1 MRLLF
6 ITSNRLGD
14 AILSSGVLAHF
25 IGMYPGAEVT
35 VVCGR
40 IPAPLFRAVP
50 GIKQIIPVEKEPFA
64 LHWLKPYTRL
74 FGTHWDVL
82 VDLRNVGIMKLLPA
96 RQRFTGP
103 PVSGKRHR
111 LQDYADMLGTPDR
124 VPAPHMWLDE
134 AAKEKAAELIPEGG
148 PVIAVAP
155 VTGPKRKLW
164 RPERYAAVIDALTTA
179 AGPFPHARVA
189 IFAAPNERPSAEELV
204 KLLPAGHTLDL
215 IGATDPLEA
224 AAAIGRCT
232 FFLGVDSGLM
242 HAAAAMGVPTVGLF
256 GEHGVPQVYRPWGAQ
271 TAYVHRRNPAY
282 DENDKPSGMD
292 GIAVEE
298 VIKTCEALAE
308 RAELTPVGTD
318 PVAGPA

>member
-14 AILSSGVLAHF
+14 AILSTGVLAHF
-25 IGMYPGAEVT
+25 IRTYPGAEVT

-40 IPAPLFRAVP
+40 IPAALFRAVP
-50 GIKQIIPVEKEPFA
+50 GLKEIIAVEKEPLA
-64 LHWLKPYTRL
+64 LHWLKPYARL
-74 FGTHWDVL
+74 MGKRWDVL
-82 VDLRNVGIMKLLPA
+82 VDLRNVGIMNLMPA

-103 PVSGKRHR
+103 PVNGKRHR
-111 LQDYADMLGTPDR
+111 LLDFAEMLGAPDV
-124 VPAPHMWLDE
+124 VPTPHMWLDD
-134 AAKEKAAELIPEGG
+134 AAKAKAEELVPEGG

-179 AGPFPHARVA
+179 AGPFPHARIAV
-189 IFAAPNERPSAEELV
+189 FAAPNERSRAEELV
-204 KLLPAGHTLDL
+204 KLLPTGRTLDL

-224 AAAIGRCT
+224 AAAIGRCS

-256 GEHGVPQVYRPWGAQ
+256 GEHGVPQVYRPWGSQ

-282 DENDKPSGMD
+282 DVNDKPTGMD
-292 GIAVEE
+292 GISVEE

-308 RAELTPVGTD
+308 RAG
-318 PVAGPA
+318 VAGRT

>member
-14 AILSSGVLAHF
+14 AILSTGVLAHF

-35 VVCGR
+35 VICGR
-40 IPAPLFRAVP
+40 VPAAHFRAVP
-50 GIKQIIPVEKEPFA
+50 GIKQIITVEKEPFA
-64 LHWLKPYTRL
+64 LHWLKPYARL

-82 VDLRNVGIMKLLPA
+82 IDLRNVGIMRLLRA
-96 RQRFTGP
+96 RQRVAGP

-111 LQDYADMLGTPDR
+111 LQDYAEMLGTQDH
-124 VPAPHMWLDE
+124 VPAPRLWLDE
-134 AAKEKAAELIPEGG
+134 AAKGNAARLIPEGG
-148 PVIAVAP
+148 PVIAIAP

-189 IFAAPNERPSAEELV
+189 IFAAPNERPSAEALV
-204 KLLPAGHTLDL
+204 KLLPAGHTLNL
-215 IGATDPLEA
+215 IGATDPLDA
-224 AAAIGRCT
+224 AAAIGHCA

-256 GEHGVPQVYRPWGAQ
+256 GEHGVPQVYRPWGPQ

-282 DENDKPSGMD
+282 DQNDKPTGMD
-292 GIAVEE
+292 GITVDE

-308 RAELTPVGTD
+308 RAGLMPVGTD